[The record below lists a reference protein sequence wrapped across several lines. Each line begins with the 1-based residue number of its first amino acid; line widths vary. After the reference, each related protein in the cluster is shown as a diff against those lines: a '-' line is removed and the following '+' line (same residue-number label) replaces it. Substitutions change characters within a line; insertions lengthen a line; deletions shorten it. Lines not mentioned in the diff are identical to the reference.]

1 MRSALIYNFL
11 IEANI
16 MASIAILLMIPLRKL
31 FRKQL
36 GNSAICFG
44 WLLVAIRLL
53 CPLSLPNPF
62 IREIRPAFLSD
73 ETIRPIAGQIKV
85 RLVDAIGDVGRLFWQ
100 AGNKEGYSRMQ
111 AAADGVDY
119 NGYPQ
124 TIAWIILIGTACVL
138 LWFGFSNIRFRKKLR
153 AGRIEEI
160 SGGLKEMYLNMC
172 KERKV
177 RPVPVYFTDPVPG
190 ACLVGVF
197 RPFIVLPV
205 ITAPEDVK
213 NVLTH
218 EICHLKNRDHIW
230 NILRMLCCA
239 IHWFNPLVY
248 LMVREANA
256 NIELCCDVDVLQNA
270 DHTRRKEYVD
280 SILMSMER
288 CKGSMLGSTYFSHG
302 GVSKMKERF
311 ENIYNIDKK
320 RTGVI
325 LFAIIVIMS
334 VILGTFVSCGAEVQ
348 AQGQDFALIS
358 SELTDKS
365 DNYSDVRII
374 DKSNYSEDVTIT
386 DDGFYESSIKN
397 VFISYDMSQAL
408 DDAKGS
414 NSLLFVEIL
423 IDCQDIEDQWF
434 KYNGKTLR
442 KIKNA
447 QVLLEYN
454 KEFELWLSEKYPDLD
469 EERKQNNHKIDNWE
483 KHDIQEQF
491 HKYWTKHHTDEEAD
505 KYVSAINELSQ
516 AKEAFLD
523 WKKTKDYINVYN
535 KEKKEQVNRMAKNGI
550 DVRFINSKILG
561 YLSYTDIA
569 SFHAENGVTYSISW
583 ATDFSEAWRK

>member
-230 NILRMLCCA
+230 NMLRMLCGA
-239 IHWFNPLVY
+239 IHWFNPLVWLAASMSRTDSELRCDDRVTEAMDEQERKDY
-248 LMVREANA
+248 ANVLVYAAARKSMPGIGVMATGMTMTGKRLKNRVLGVIQNRKPIRAFAIVFMAVAFTCLVGAFATSETGLTWLTSFPNNYEANDWTLDQEMLQYYAEDREALDSFGVGVWESASLKENSSHTPFSLKSNDEGTEWIMTDSGGELILVYDGQGTLISLLNNKSGVDDSTIIPLTA
-256 NIELCCDVDVLQNA
+256 LDTPMEKMTELYPDQIDEIVGEYVSHFLYSFRPDLISGSNYVQLLEQWKHGSNWFAVFALRRTVMDVHEDQYLAMIELQMYPEIRVVRMTTVQDQ
-270 DHTRRKEYVD
+270 
-280 SILMSMER
+280 
-288 CKGSMLGSTYFSHG
+288 
-302 GVSKMKERF
+302 MK
-311 ENIYNIDKK
+311 NP
-320 RTGVI
+320 G
-325 LFAIIVIMS
+325 
-334 VILGTFVSCGAEVQ
+334 
-348 AQGQDFALIS
+348 
-358 SELTDKS
+358 
-365 DNYSDVRII
+365 
-374 DKSNYSEDVTIT
+374 
-386 DDGFYESSIKN
+386 
-397 VFISYDMSQAL
+397 
-408 DDAKGS
+408 
-414 NSLLFVEIL
+414 
-423 IDCQDIEDQWF
+423 
-434 KYNGKTLR
+434 NG
-442 KIKNA
+442 
-447 QVLLEYN
+447 
-454 KEFELWLSEKYPDLD
+454 
-469 EERKQNNHKIDNWE
+469 
-483 KHDIQEQF
+483 
-491 HKYWTKHHTDEEAD
+491 
-505 KYVSAINELSQ
+505 
-516 AKEAFLD
+516 
-523 WKKTKDYINVYN
+523 
-535 KEKKEQVNRMAKNGI
+535 
-550 DVRFINSKILG
+550 
-561 YLSYTDIA
+561 
-569 SFHAENGVTYSISW
+569 
-583 ATDFSEAWRK
+583 

>member
-124 TIAWIILIGTACVL
+124 TIAWIILIGAACVL

-239 IHWFNPLVY
+239 IHWFNPLVWLAASMSRTDSELRCDDRVTEAMDEQERKDY
-248 LMVREANA
+248 ANVLVYAAARKSMPGIGVMATGMTMTGKRLKNRVLGVIQNRKPIRAFAFVFMAVAFTCLVGAFATSETGLTWLTSFPNNYEANDWTLDQEMLQYYA
-256 NIELCCDVDVLQNA
+256 EDQEALDSFGVGVWESASLKENSSHTPFSLKSNDEGTEWIMTDSGGELILVYDGQGTLISLLNNKSGVDDSTIIPLTALDTPMEKMTELYPDQIDEIVGEYVSHFLYSFRPDLISGSNYVQLLEQWKHGSNWFAVFALRRTVMDVHEDQYLAMIELQMYPEIRVVRMTTVQDQ
-270 DHTRRKEYVD
+270 
-280 SILMSMER
+280 
-288 CKGSMLGSTYFSHG
+288 
-302 GVSKMKERF
+302 MK
-311 ENIYNIDKK
+311 NP
-320 RTGVI
+320 G
-325 LFAIIVIMS
+325 
-334 VILGTFVSCGAEVQ
+334 
-348 AQGQDFALIS
+348 
-358 SELTDKS
+358 
-365 DNYSDVRII
+365 
-374 DKSNYSEDVTIT
+374 
-386 DDGFYESSIKN
+386 
-397 VFISYDMSQAL
+397 
-408 DDAKGS
+408 
-414 NSLLFVEIL
+414 
-423 IDCQDIEDQWF
+423 
-434 KYNGKTLR
+434 NG
-442 KIKNA
+442 
-447 QVLLEYN
+447 
-454 KEFELWLSEKYPDLD
+454 
-469 EERKQNNHKIDNWE
+469 
-483 KHDIQEQF
+483 
-491 HKYWTKHHTDEEAD
+491 
-505 KYVSAINELSQ
+505 
-516 AKEAFLD
+516 
-523 WKKTKDYINVYN
+523 
-535 KEKKEQVNRMAKNGI
+535 
-550 DVRFINSKILG
+550 
-561 YLSYTDIA
+561 
-569 SFHAENGVTYSISW
+569 
-583 ATDFSEAWRK
+583 

>member
-124 TIAWIILIGTACVL
+124 TIAWIILIGAACVL

-239 IHWFNPLVY
+239 IHWFNPLVWLAASMSRTDSELRCDDRVTEAMDEQERKDY
-248 LMVREANA
+248 ANVLVYAAARKSMPGIGVMATGMTMTGKRLKNRVLGVIQNVAFTCLVGAFATSETGLTWLTSFPNNYEANDWTLDQEMLQYYAEDREALDSFGVGVWESASLKENSSHTPFSLKSNDEGTEWIMTDSGGELILVYDGQGTLISLLNNKSGVDDSTIIPLTTLDTPMEKMTELYPDQIDEIVGEYVSHFLYSFRPDLISGSNYVQLLEQWKHGSNWFA
-256 NIELCCDVDVLQNA
+256 VFALRRTVMDVHEDQYLAMIELQMYPEIRVVRMTTVQDQ
-270 DHTRRKEYVD
+270 
-280 SILMSMER
+280 
-288 CKGSMLGSTYFSHG
+288 
-302 GVSKMKERF
+302 MK
-311 ENIYNIDKK
+311 NP
-320 RTGVI
+320 G
-325 LFAIIVIMS
+325 
-334 VILGTFVSCGAEVQ
+334 
-348 AQGQDFALIS
+348 
-358 SELTDKS
+358 
-365 DNYSDVRII
+365 
-374 DKSNYSEDVTIT
+374 
-386 DDGFYESSIKN
+386 
-397 VFISYDMSQAL
+397 
-408 DDAKGS
+408 
-414 NSLLFVEIL
+414 
-423 IDCQDIEDQWF
+423 
-434 KYNGKTLR
+434 NG
-442 KIKNA
+442 
-447 QVLLEYN
+447 
-454 KEFELWLSEKYPDLD
+454 
-469 EERKQNNHKIDNWE
+469 
-483 KHDIQEQF
+483 
-491 HKYWTKHHTDEEAD
+491 
-505 KYVSAINELSQ
+505 
-516 AKEAFLD
+516 
-523 WKKTKDYINVYN
+523 
-535 KEKKEQVNRMAKNGI
+535 
-550 DVRFINSKILG
+550 
-561 YLSYTDIA
+561 
-569 SFHAENGVTYSISW
+569 
-583 ATDFSEAWRK
+583 

>member
-124 TIAWIILIGTACVL
+124 TIAWIILIGAACVL

-172 KERKV
+172 KERKI

-239 IHWFNPLVY
+239 IHWFNPLVWLAASMSRTDSELRCDDRVTEAMDEQERKDY
-248 LMVREANA
+248 ANVLVYAAARKSMPGIGVMATGMTMTGKRLKNRVLGVIQNRKPIRAFAFVFMAVAFTCLVGAFATSETGLTWLTSFPNNYEANDWTLDQEMLQYYAEDREALDSFGVGVWESASLKENSSHTPFSLKSNDEGTEWIMTDSGGELILVYDGQGTLISLLNNKSGVDDSTIIPLTA
-256 NIELCCDVDVLQNA
+256 LDTPMEKMTELYPDQIDEIVGEYVSHFLYSFRPDLISGSNYVQLLEQWKHGSNWFAVFALRRTVMDVHEDQYLAMIELQMYPEIRVVRMTTVQDQ
-270 DHTRRKEYVD
+270 
-280 SILMSMER
+280 
-288 CKGSMLGSTYFSHG
+288 
-302 GVSKMKERF
+302 MK
-311 ENIYNIDKK
+311 NP
-320 RTGVI
+320 G
-325 LFAIIVIMS
+325 
-334 VILGTFVSCGAEVQ
+334 
-348 AQGQDFALIS
+348 
-358 SELTDKS
+358 
-365 DNYSDVRII
+365 
-374 DKSNYSEDVTIT
+374 
-386 DDGFYESSIKN
+386 
-397 VFISYDMSQAL
+397 
-408 DDAKGS
+408 
-414 NSLLFVEIL
+414 
-423 IDCQDIEDQWF
+423 
-434 KYNGKTLR
+434 NG
-442 KIKNA
+442 
-447 QVLLEYN
+447 
-454 KEFELWLSEKYPDLD
+454 
-469 EERKQNNHKIDNWE
+469 
-483 KHDIQEQF
+483 
-491 HKYWTKHHTDEEAD
+491 
-505 KYVSAINELSQ
+505 
-516 AKEAFLD
+516 
-523 WKKTKDYINVYN
+523 
-535 KEKKEQVNRMAKNGI
+535 
-550 DVRFINSKILG
+550 
-561 YLSYTDIA
+561 
-569 SFHAENGVTYSISW
+569 
-583 ATDFSEAWRK
+583 

>member
-1 MRSALIYNFL
+1 MRSALIYNYL

-124 TIAWIILIGTACVL
+124 TIAWIILIGAACVL

-239 IHWFNPLVY
+239 IHWFNPLVWLAASMSRTDSELRCDDRVTEAMDEQERKDY
-248 LMVREANA
+248 ANVLVYAAARKSMPGIGVMATGMTMTGKRLKNRVLGVIQNRKPIRAFAFVFMAVAFTCLVGAFATSETGLTWLTSFPNNYEANDWTLDQEMLQYYAEDREALDSFGVGVWESASLKENSSHTPFSLKSNDEGTEWIMTDSGGELILVYDGQGTLISLLNNKSGVDDSTIIPLTTLDTPMEKMTELYPDQIDEIVGEYVSHFLYSFRPDLISGSNYVQLLEQWKHGSNWFA
-256 NIELCCDVDVLQNA
+256 VFALRRTVMDVHEDQYLAMIELQMYPEIRVVRMTTVQDQ
-270 DHTRRKEYVD
+270 
-280 SILMSMER
+280 
-288 CKGSMLGSTYFSHG
+288 
-302 GVSKMKERF
+302 MK
-311 ENIYNIDKK
+311 NP
-320 RTGVI
+320 G
-325 LFAIIVIMS
+325 
-334 VILGTFVSCGAEVQ
+334 
-348 AQGQDFALIS
+348 
-358 SELTDKS
+358 
-365 DNYSDVRII
+365 
-374 DKSNYSEDVTIT
+374 
-386 DDGFYESSIKN
+386 
-397 VFISYDMSQAL
+397 
-408 DDAKGS
+408 
-414 NSLLFVEIL
+414 
-423 IDCQDIEDQWF
+423 
-434 KYNGKTLR
+434 NG
-442 KIKNA
+442 
-447 QVLLEYN
+447 
-454 KEFELWLSEKYPDLD
+454 
-469 EERKQNNHKIDNWE
+469 
-483 KHDIQEQF
+483 
-491 HKYWTKHHTDEEAD
+491 
-505 KYVSAINELSQ
+505 
-516 AKEAFLD
+516 
-523 WKKTKDYINVYN
+523 
-535 KEKKEQVNRMAKNGI
+535 
-550 DVRFINSKILG
+550 
-561 YLSYTDIA
+561 
-569 SFHAENGVTYSISW
+569 
-583 ATDFSEAWRK
+583 

>member
-73 ETIRPIAGQIKV
+73 ETIRPIAGQIKI

-239 IHWFNPLVY
+239 IHWFNPLVWLAASMSRTDSELRCDDRVTEAMDEQERKDY
-248 LMVREANA
+248 ANVLVYAAARKSMPGIGVMATGMTMTGKRLKNRVLGVIQNRKPIRAFAFVFMAVAFTCLVGAFATSETGLTWLTSFPNNYEANDWTLDQEMLQYYAEDREALDSFGVGVWESASLKENSSHTPFSLKSNDEGTEWIMTDSGGELILVYDGQGTLISLLNNKSGVDDSTIIPLTA
-256 NIELCCDVDVLQNA
+256 LDTPMEKMTELYPDQIDEIVGEYVSHFLYSFRPDLISGSNYVQLLEQWKHGSNWFAVFALRRTVMDVHEDQYLAMIELQMYPEIRVVRMTTVQDQ
-270 DHTRRKEYVD
+270 
-280 SILMSMER
+280 
-288 CKGSMLGSTYFSHG
+288 
-302 GVSKMKERF
+302 MK
-311 ENIYNIDKK
+311 NP
-320 RTGVI
+320 G
-325 LFAIIVIMS
+325 
-334 VILGTFVSCGAEVQ
+334 
-348 AQGQDFALIS
+348 
-358 SELTDKS
+358 
-365 DNYSDVRII
+365 
-374 DKSNYSEDVTIT
+374 
-386 DDGFYESSIKN
+386 
-397 VFISYDMSQAL
+397 
-408 DDAKGS
+408 
-414 NSLLFVEIL
+414 
-423 IDCQDIEDQWF
+423 
-434 KYNGKTLR
+434 NG
-442 KIKNA
+442 
-447 QVLLEYN
+447 
-454 KEFELWLSEKYPDLD
+454 
-469 EERKQNNHKIDNWE
+469 
-483 KHDIQEQF
+483 
-491 HKYWTKHHTDEEAD
+491 
-505 KYVSAINELSQ
+505 
-516 AKEAFLD
+516 
-523 WKKTKDYINVYN
+523 
-535 KEKKEQVNRMAKNGI
+535 
-550 DVRFINSKILG
+550 
-561 YLSYTDIA
+561 
-569 SFHAENGVTYSISW
+569 
-583 ATDFSEAWRK
+583 

>member
-111 AAADGVDY
+111 AAAVGLD
-119 NGYPQ
+119 NGYPR
-124 TIAWIILIGTACVL
+124 TIAWIIMIGTACVL

-197 RPFIVLPV
+197 RPYIVLPV

-239 IHWFNPLVY
+239 IHWFNPLVWLAASMSRTDSELRCDDRVTEAMDEQERKDY
-248 LMVREANA
+248 ANVLVYAAARKSMPGIGVMATGMTITGKRLKNRVLGVIQNRKPIRAFAFVFMAVAFTCLVGAFATSETGLTWLTSFPNNYEANDWTLDQEMLQYYAEDREALDSFGVGVWESASLKENSSHTPFSLKSNDEGTEWIMTDSGGELILVYDGQGTLISLLNNKSGVDDSTIIPLTA
-256 NIELCCDVDVLQNA
+256 LDTPMEKMTELYPDQIDEIVGEYVSHFLYSFRPDLISGSNYVQLLEQWKHGSNWFAVFALRRTVMDVHEDQYLAMIELQMYPEIRVVRMTTVQDQ
-270 DHTRRKEYVD
+270 
-280 SILMSMER
+280 
-288 CKGSMLGSTYFSHG
+288 
-302 GVSKMKERF
+302 MK
-311 ENIYNIDKK
+311 NP
-320 RTGVI
+320 G
-325 LFAIIVIMS
+325 
-334 VILGTFVSCGAEVQ
+334 
-348 AQGQDFALIS
+348 
-358 SELTDKS
+358 
-365 DNYSDVRII
+365 
-374 DKSNYSEDVTIT
+374 
-386 DDGFYESSIKN
+386 
-397 VFISYDMSQAL
+397 
-408 DDAKGS
+408 
-414 NSLLFVEIL
+414 
-423 IDCQDIEDQWF
+423 
-434 KYNGKTLR
+434 NG
-442 KIKNA
+442 
-447 QVLLEYN
+447 
-454 KEFELWLSEKYPDLD
+454 
-469 EERKQNNHKIDNWE
+469 
-483 KHDIQEQF
+483 
-491 HKYWTKHHTDEEAD
+491 
-505 KYVSAINELSQ
+505 
-516 AKEAFLD
+516 
-523 WKKTKDYINVYN
+523 
-535 KEKKEQVNRMAKNGI
+535 
-550 DVRFINSKILG
+550 
-561 YLSYTDIA
+561 
-569 SFHAENGVTYSISW
+569 
-583 ATDFSEAWRK
+583 

>member
-124 TIAWIILIGTACVL
+124 TIAWIILIGAACVL

-160 SGGLKEMYLNMC
+160 SGGPKEMYLNMC

-239 IHWFNPLVY
+239 IHWFNPLVWLAASMSRTDSELRCDDRVTEAMDEQERKDY
-248 LMVREANA
+248 ANVLVYAAARKSMPGIGVMATGMTMTGKRLKNRVLGVIQNRKPIRAFAFVFMAVAFTCLVGAFATSETGLTWLTSFPNNYEANDWTLDQEMLQYYAEDREALDSFGVGVWESASLKENSSHTPFSLKSNDEGTEWVMTDSGGELILVYDGQGTLISLLNNKSGVDDSTIIPLTTLDTPMEKMTELYPDQIDEIVGEYVSHFLYSFRPDLISGSNYVQLLEQWKHGSNWFA
-256 NIELCCDVDVLQNA
+256 VFALRRTVMDVHEDQYLAMIELQMYPEIRVVRMTTVQDQ
-270 DHTRRKEYVD
+270 
-280 SILMSMER
+280 
-288 CKGSMLGSTYFSHG
+288 
-302 GVSKMKERF
+302 MK
-311 ENIYNIDKK
+311 NP
-320 RTGVI
+320 G
-325 LFAIIVIMS
+325 
-334 VILGTFVSCGAEVQ
+334 
-348 AQGQDFALIS
+348 
-358 SELTDKS
+358 
-365 DNYSDVRII
+365 
-374 DKSNYSEDVTIT
+374 
-386 DDGFYESSIKN
+386 
-397 VFISYDMSQAL
+397 
-408 DDAKGS
+408 
-414 NSLLFVEIL
+414 
-423 IDCQDIEDQWF
+423 
-434 KYNGKTLR
+434 NG
-442 KIKNA
+442 
-447 QVLLEYN
+447 
-454 KEFELWLSEKYPDLD
+454 
-469 EERKQNNHKIDNWE
+469 
-483 KHDIQEQF
+483 
-491 HKYWTKHHTDEEAD
+491 
-505 KYVSAINELSQ
+505 
-516 AKEAFLD
+516 
-523 WKKTKDYINVYN
+523 
-535 KEKKEQVNRMAKNGI
+535 
-550 DVRFINSKILG
+550 
-561 YLSYTDIA
+561 
-569 SFHAENGVTYSISW
+569 
-583 ATDFSEAWRK
+583 

>member
-16 MASIAILLMIPLRKL
+16 MASIAIMLMIPLRKL

-124 TIAWIILIGTACVL
+124 TIAWIILIGAACVL

-239 IHWFNPLVY
+239 IHWFNPLVWLAASMSRTDSELRCDDRVTEAMDEQERKDY
-248 LMVREANA
+248 ANVLVYAAARKSMPGIGVMATGMTMTGKRLKNRVLGVIQNRKPIRAFAFVFMAVAFTCLVGAFATSETGLTWLTSFPNNYEANDWTLDQEMLQYYAEDREALDSFGVGVWESASLKENSSHTPFSLKSNDEGTEWIMTDSGGELILVYDGQGTLISLLNNKSGVDDSTIIPLTA
-256 NIELCCDVDVLQNA
+256 LDTPMEKMTELYPDQIDEIVGEYVSHFLYSFRPDLISGSNYVQLLEQWKHGSNWFAVFALRRTVMDVHEDQYLAMIELQMYPEIRVVRMTTVQDQ
-270 DHTRRKEYVD
+270 
-280 SILMSMER
+280 
-288 CKGSMLGSTYFSHG
+288 
-302 GVSKMKERF
+302 MK
-311 ENIYNIDKK
+311 NP
-320 RTGVI
+320 G
-325 LFAIIVIMS
+325 
-334 VILGTFVSCGAEVQ
+334 
-348 AQGQDFALIS
+348 
-358 SELTDKS
+358 
-365 DNYSDVRII
+365 
-374 DKSNYSEDVTIT
+374 
-386 DDGFYESSIKN
+386 
-397 VFISYDMSQAL
+397 
-408 DDAKGS
+408 
-414 NSLLFVEIL
+414 
-423 IDCQDIEDQWF
+423 
-434 KYNGKTLR
+434 NG
-442 KIKNA
+442 
-447 QVLLEYN
+447 
-454 KEFELWLSEKYPDLD
+454 
-469 EERKQNNHKIDNWE
+469 
-483 KHDIQEQF
+483 
-491 HKYWTKHHTDEEAD
+491 
-505 KYVSAINELSQ
+505 
-516 AKEAFLD
+516 
-523 WKKTKDYINVYN
+523 
-535 KEKKEQVNRMAKNGI
+535 
-550 DVRFINSKILG
+550 
-561 YLSYTDIA
+561 
-569 SFHAENGVTYSISW
+569 
-583 ATDFSEAWRK
+583 

>member
-124 TIAWIILIGTACVL
+124 TIAWIILIGAACVL

-239 IHWFNPLVY
+239 IHWFNPLVWLAASMSRTDSELRCDDRVTEAMDEQERKDY
-248 LMVREANA
+248 ANVLVYAAARKSMPGIGVMATGMTMTGKRLKNRVLGVIQNRKPIRAFAFVFMAVAFTCLVGAFATSETGLTWLTSFPNNYEVNDWTLDQEMLQYYAEDREALDSFGVGVWESASLKENSSHTPFSLKSNDEGTEWIMTDSGGELILVYDGQGTLISLLNNKSGVDDSTIIPLTTLDTPMEKMTELYPDQIDEIVGEYVSHFLYSFRPDLISGSNYVQLLEQWKHGSNWFA
-256 NIELCCDVDVLQNA
+256 VFALRRTVMDVHEDQYLAMIELQMYPEIRVVRMTTVQDQ
-270 DHTRRKEYVD
+270 
-280 SILMSMER
+280 
-288 CKGSMLGSTYFSHG
+288 
-302 GVSKMKERF
+302 MK
-311 ENIYNIDKK
+311 NP
-320 RTGVI
+320 G
-325 LFAIIVIMS
+325 
-334 VILGTFVSCGAEVQ
+334 
-348 AQGQDFALIS
+348 
-358 SELTDKS
+358 
-365 DNYSDVRII
+365 
-374 DKSNYSEDVTIT
+374 
-386 DDGFYESSIKN
+386 
-397 VFISYDMSQAL
+397 
-408 DDAKGS
+408 
-414 NSLLFVEIL
+414 
-423 IDCQDIEDQWF
+423 
-434 KYNGKTLR
+434 NG
-442 KIKNA
+442 
-447 QVLLEYN
+447 
-454 KEFELWLSEKYPDLD
+454 
-469 EERKQNNHKIDNWE
+469 
-483 KHDIQEQF
+483 
-491 HKYWTKHHTDEEAD
+491 
-505 KYVSAINELSQ
+505 
-516 AKEAFLD
+516 
-523 WKKTKDYINVYN
+523 
-535 KEKKEQVNRMAKNGI
+535 
-550 DVRFINSKILG
+550 
-561 YLSYTDIA
+561 
-569 SFHAENGVTYSISW
+569 
-583 ATDFSEAWRK
+583 

>member
-124 TIAWIILIGTACVL
+124 TIAWIILIGAACVL

-239 IHWFNPLVY
+239 IHWFNPLVWLAASMSRTDSELRCDDRVTEAMDEQERKDY
-248 LMVREANA
+248 ANVLVYAAARKSMPGIGVMATGMTMTGKRLKNRVLGVIQNRKPIRAFAFVFMAVAFTCLVGAFATSETGLTWLTSFPNNYEANDWTLDQEMLQYYAEDREALDSFGVGVWESASLKENSSHTPFSLKGNDEGTEWIMTDSGGELILVYDGQGTLISLLNNKSGVDDSTIIPLTA
-256 NIELCCDVDVLQNA
+256 LDTPMEKMTELYPDQIDEIVGEYVSHFLYSFRPDLISGSNYVQLLEQWKHGSNWFAVFALRRTVMDVHEDQYLAMIELQMYPEIRVVRMTTVQDQ
-270 DHTRRKEYVD
+270 
-280 SILMSMER
+280 
-288 CKGSMLGSTYFSHG
+288 
-302 GVSKMKERF
+302 MK
-311 ENIYNIDKK
+311 NP
-320 RTGVI
+320 G
-325 LFAIIVIMS
+325 
-334 VILGTFVSCGAEVQ
+334 
-348 AQGQDFALIS
+348 
-358 SELTDKS
+358 
-365 DNYSDVRII
+365 
-374 DKSNYSEDVTIT
+374 
-386 DDGFYESSIKN
+386 
-397 VFISYDMSQAL
+397 
-408 DDAKGS
+408 
-414 NSLLFVEIL
+414 
-423 IDCQDIEDQWF
+423 
-434 KYNGKTLR
+434 NG
-442 KIKNA
+442 
-447 QVLLEYN
+447 
-454 KEFELWLSEKYPDLD
+454 
-469 EERKQNNHKIDNWE
+469 
-483 KHDIQEQF
+483 
-491 HKYWTKHHTDEEAD
+491 
-505 KYVSAINELSQ
+505 
-516 AKEAFLD
+516 
-523 WKKTKDYINVYN
+523 
-535 KEKKEQVNRMAKNGI
+535 
-550 DVRFINSKILG
+550 
-561 YLSYTDIA
+561 
-569 SFHAENGVTYSISW
+569 
-583 ATDFSEAWRK
+583 

>member
-124 TIAWIILIGTACVL
+124 TIAWIILIGAACVL

-239 IHWFNPLVY
+239 IHWFNPLVWLAASMSRTDSELRCDDRVTEAMDEQERKDY
-248 LMVREANA
+248 ANVLVYAAARKSMPGIGVMATGMTMTGKRLKNRVLGVIQNRKPIRAFAFVFMAVAFTCLVGAFATSETGLTWLTSFPNNYEANDWTLDQEMLRYYAEDREALDSFGVGVWESASLKENSSHTPFSLKSNDEGTEWIMTDSGGELILVYDGQGTLISLLNNKSGVDDSTIIPLTTLDTPMEKMTELYPDQIDEIVGEYVSHFLYSFRPDLISGSNYVQLLEQWKHGSNWFA
-256 NIELCCDVDVLQNA
+256 VFALRRTVMDVHEDQYLAMIELQMYPEIRVVRMTTVQDQ
-270 DHTRRKEYVD
+270 
-280 SILMSMER
+280 
-288 CKGSMLGSTYFSHG
+288 
-302 GVSKMKERF
+302 MK
-311 ENIYNIDKK
+311 NP
-320 RTGVI
+320 G
-325 LFAIIVIMS
+325 
-334 VILGTFVSCGAEVQ
+334 
-348 AQGQDFALIS
+348 
-358 SELTDKS
+358 
-365 DNYSDVRII
+365 
-374 DKSNYSEDVTIT
+374 
-386 DDGFYESSIKN
+386 
-397 VFISYDMSQAL
+397 
-408 DDAKGS
+408 
-414 NSLLFVEIL
+414 
-423 IDCQDIEDQWF
+423 
-434 KYNGKTLR
+434 NG
-442 KIKNA
+442 
-447 QVLLEYN
+447 
-454 KEFELWLSEKYPDLD
+454 
-469 EERKQNNHKIDNWE
+469 
-483 KHDIQEQF
+483 
-491 HKYWTKHHTDEEAD
+491 
-505 KYVSAINELSQ
+505 
-516 AKEAFLD
+516 
-523 WKKTKDYINVYN
+523 
-535 KEKKEQVNRMAKNGI
+535 
-550 DVRFINSKILG
+550 
-561 YLSYTDIA
+561 
-569 SFHAENGVTYSISW
+569 
-583 ATDFSEAWRK
+583 

>member
-124 TIAWIILIGTACVL
+124 TIAWIILIGAACVL

-160 SGGLKEMYLNMC
+160 SGGLNEMYLNMC

-239 IHWFNPLVY
+239 IHWFNPLVWLAASMSRTDSELRCDDRVTEAMDEQERKDY
-248 LMVREANA
+248 ANVLVYAAARKSMPGIGVMATGMTMTGKRLKNRVLGVIQNRKPIRAFAFVFMAVAFTCLVGAFATSETGLTWLTSFPNNYEANDWTLDQEMLQYYAEDREALDSFGVGVWESASLKENSSHTPFSLKSNDEGTEWIMTDSGGELILVYDGQGTLISLLNNKSGVDDSTIIPLTTLDTPMEKMTELYPDQIDEIVGEYVSHFLYSFRPDLISGSNYVQLLEQWKHGSNWFA
-256 NIELCCDVDVLQNA
+256 VFALRRTVMDVHEDQYLAMIELQMYPEIRVVRMTTVQDQ
-270 DHTRRKEYVD
+270 
-280 SILMSMER
+280 
-288 CKGSMLGSTYFSHG
+288 
-302 GVSKMKERF
+302 MK
-311 ENIYNIDKK
+311 NP
-320 RTGVI
+320 G
-325 LFAIIVIMS
+325 
-334 VILGTFVSCGAEVQ
+334 
-348 AQGQDFALIS
+348 
-358 SELTDKS
+358 
-365 DNYSDVRII
+365 
-374 DKSNYSEDVTIT
+374 
-386 DDGFYESSIKN
+386 
-397 VFISYDMSQAL
+397 
-408 DDAKGS
+408 
-414 NSLLFVEIL
+414 
-423 IDCQDIEDQWF
+423 
-434 KYNGKTLR
+434 NG
-442 KIKNA
+442 
-447 QVLLEYN
+447 
-454 KEFELWLSEKYPDLD
+454 
-469 EERKQNNHKIDNWE
+469 
-483 KHDIQEQF
+483 
-491 HKYWTKHHTDEEAD
+491 
-505 KYVSAINELSQ
+505 
-516 AKEAFLD
+516 
-523 WKKTKDYINVYN
+523 
-535 KEKKEQVNRMAKNGI
+535 
-550 DVRFINSKILG
+550 
-561 YLSYTDIA
+561 
-569 SFHAENGVTYSISW
+569 
-583 ATDFSEAWRK
+583 

>member
-16 MASIAILLMIPLRKL
+16 MASIAIMLMIPLRKL

-239 IHWFNPLVY
+239 IHWFNPLVWLAASMSRTDSELRCDDRVTEAMDEQERKDY
-248 LMVREANA
+248 ANVLVYAAARKSMPGIGVMATGMTMTGKRLKNRVLGVIQNRKPIRAFAFVFMAVAFTCLVGAFATSETGLTWLTSFPNNYEANDWTLDQEMLQYYAEDREALDSFGVGVWESASLKENSSHTPFSLKSNDEGTEWIMTDSGGELILVYDGQGTLISLLNNKSGVDDSTFIPLTTLDTPMEKMTELYPDQIDEIVGEYVSHFLYSFRPDLISGSNYVQLLEQWKHGSNWFA
-256 NIELCCDVDVLQNA
+256 VFALRRTVMDVHEDQYLAMIELQMYPEIRVVRMTTVQDQ
-270 DHTRRKEYVD
+270 
-280 SILMSMER
+280 
-288 CKGSMLGSTYFSHG
+288 
-302 GVSKMKERF
+302 MK
-311 ENIYNIDKK
+311 NP
-320 RTGVI
+320 G
-325 LFAIIVIMS
+325 
-334 VILGTFVSCGAEVQ
+334 
-348 AQGQDFALIS
+348 
-358 SELTDKS
+358 
-365 DNYSDVRII
+365 
-374 DKSNYSEDVTIT
+374 
-386 DDGFYESSIKN
+386 
-397 VFISYDMSQAL
+397 
-408 DDAKGS
+408 
-414 NSLLFVEIL
+414 
-423 IDCQDIEDQWF
+423 
-434 KYNGKTLR
+434 NG
-442 KIKNA
+442 
-447 QVLLEYN
+447 
-454 KEFELWLSEKYPDLD
+454 
-469 EERKQNNHKIDNWE
+469 
-483 KHDIQEQF
+483 
-491 HKYWTKHHTDEEAD
+491 
-505 KYVSAINELSQ
+505 
-516 AKEAFLD
+516 
-523 WKKTKDYINVYN
+523 
-535 KEKKEQVNRMAKNGI
+535 
-550 DVRFINSKILG
+550 
-561 YLSYTDIA
+561 
-569 SFHAENGVTYSISW
+569 
-583 ATDFSEAWRK
+583 

>member
-1 MRSALIYNFL
+1 MRSALIYNYL

-124 TIAWIILIGTACVL
+124 TIAWIILIGAACVL

-218 EICHLKNRDHIW
+218 EICHLKNGDHIW

-239 IHWFNPLVY
+239 IHWFNPLVWLAASMSRTDSELRCDDRVTEAMDEQERKDY
-248 LMVREANA
+248 ANVLVYAAARKSMPGIGVMATGMTMTGKRLKNRVLGVIQNRKPIRAFAFVFMAVAFTCLVGAFATSETGLTWLTSFPNNYEANDWTLDQEMLQYYAEDREALDSFGVGVWESASLKENSSHTPFSLKSNDEGTEWIMTDSGGELILVYDGQGTLISLLNNKSGVDDSTIIPLTA
-256 NIELCCDVDVLQNA
+256 LDTPMEKMTELYPDQIDEIVGEYVSHFLYSFRPDLISGSNYVQLLEQWKHGSNWFAVFALRRTVMDVHEDQYLAMIELQMYPEIRVVRMTTVQDQ
-270 DHTRRKEYVD
+270 
-280 SILMSMER
+280 
-288 CKGSMLGSTYFSHG
+288 
-302 GVSKMKERF
+302 MK
-311 ENIYNIDKK
+311 NP
-320 RTGVI
+320 G
-325 LFAIIVIMS
+325 
-334 VILGTFVSCGAEVQ
+334 
-348 AQGQDFALIS
+348 
-358 SELTDKS
+358 
-365 DNYSDVRII
+365 
-374 DKSNYSEDVTIT
+374 
-386 DDGFYESSIKN
+386 
-397 VFISYDMSQAL
+397 
-408 DDAKGS
+408 
-414 NSLLFVEIL
+414 
-423 IDCQDIEDQWF
+423 
-434 KYNGKTLR
+434 NG
-442 KIKNA
+442 
-447 QVLLEYN
+447 
-454 KEFELWLSEKYPDLD
+454 
-469 EERKQNNHKIDNWE
+469 
-483 KHDIQEQF
+483 
-491 HKYWTKHHTDEEAD
+491 
-505 KYVSAINELSQ
+505 
-516 AKEAFLD
+516 
-523 WKKTKDYINVYN
+523 
-535 KEKKEQVNRMAKNGI
+535 
-550 DVRFINSKILG
+550 
-561 YLSYTDIA
+561 
-569 SFHAENGVTYSISW
+569 
-583 ATDFSEAWRK
+583 

>member
-16 MASIAILLMIPLRKL
+16 MASIAIILMIPLRKL

-124 TIAWIILIGTACVL
+124 TIAWIILIGAACVL

-239 IHWFNPLVY
+239 IHWFNPLVWLAASMSRTDSELRCDDRVTEAMDEQERKDY
-248 LMVREANA
+248 ANVLVYAAARKSMPGIGVMATGMTMTGKRLKNRVLGVIQNRKPIRAFAFVFMAVAFTCLVGAFATSETGLTWLTSFPNNYEANDWTLDQEMLQYYAEDREALDSFGVGVWESASLKENSSHTPFSLKSNDEGTEWIMTDSGGELILVYDGQGTLISLLNNKSGVDDSTFIPLTTLDTPMEKMTELYPDQIDEIVGEYVSHFLYSFRPDLISGSNYVQLLEQWKHGSNWFA
-256 NIELCCDVDVLQNA
+256 VFALRRTVMDVHEDQYLAMIELQMYPEIRVVRMTTVQDQ
-270 DHTRRKEYVD
+270 
-280 SILMSMER
+280 
-288 CKGSMLGSTYFSHG
+288 
-302 GVSKMKERF
+302 MK
-311 ENIYNIDKK
+311 NP
-320 RTGVI
+320 G
-325 LFAIIVIMS
+325 
-334 VILGTFVSCGAEVQ
+334 
-348 AQGQDFALIS
+348 
-358 SELTDKS
+358 
-365 DNYSDVRII
+365 
-374 DKSNYSEDVTIT
+374 
-386 DDGFYESSIKN
+386 
-397 VFISYDMSQAL
+397 
-408 DDAKGS
+408 
-414 NSLLFVEIL
+414 
-423 IDCQDIEDQWF
+423 
-434 KYNGKTLR
+434 NG
-442 KIKNA
+442 
-447 QVLLEYN
+447 
-454 KEFELWLSEKYPDLD
+454 
-469 EERKQNNHKIDNWE
+469 
-483 KHDIQEQF
+483 
-491 HKYWTKHHTDEEAD
+491 
-505 KYVSAINELSQ
+505 
-516 AKEAFLD
+516 
-523 WKKTKDYINVYN
+523 
-535 KEKKEQVNRMAKNGI
+535 
-550 DVRFINSKILG
+550 
-561 YLSYTDIA
+561 
-569 SFHAENGVTYSISW
+569 
-583 ATDFSEAWRK
+583 

>member
-124 TIAWIILIGTACVL
+124 TIAWIILIGAACVL

-239 IHWFNPLVY
+239 IHWFNPLVWLAASMSRTDSELRCDDRVTEAMDEQERKDY
-248 LMVREANA
+248 ANVLVYAAARKSMPGIGVMATGMTMTGKRLKNRVLGVIQNRKPIRAFAFVFMAVAFTCLVGAFATSETGLTWLTSFPNNYEANDWTLDQEMLQYYAEDREALDSFGVGVWESASLKENSSHTPFSLKSNDEGTEWIMTDSGGELILVYDGQGTLISLLNNKSGVDDSTIIPLTA
-256 NIELCCDVDVLQNA
+256 LDTPMEKMTELYPDQLDEIVGEYVSHFLYSFRPDLISGSNYVQLLEQWKHGSNWFAVFALRRTVMDVHEDQYLAMIELQMYPEIRVVRMTTVQDQ
-270 DHTRRKEYVD
+270 
-280 SILMSMER
+280 
-288 CKGSMLGSTYFSHG
+288 
-302 GVSKMKERF
+302 MK
-311 ENIYNIDKK
+311 NP
-320 RTGVI
+320 G
-325 LFAIIVIMS
+325 
-334 VILGTFVSCGAEVQ
+334 
-348 AQGQDFALIS
+348 
-358 SELTDKS
+358 
-365 DNYSDVRII
+365 
-374 DKSNYSEDVTIT
+374 
-386 DDGFYESSIKN
+386 
-397 VFISYDMSQAL
+397 
-408 DDAKGS
+408 
-414 NSLLFVEIL
+414 
-423 IDCQDIEDQWF
+423 
-434 KYNGKTLR
+434 NG
-442 KIKNA
+442 
-447 QVLLEYN
+447 
-454 KEFELWLSEKYPDLD
+454 
-469 EERKQNNHKIDNWE
+469 
-483 KHDIQEQF
+483 
-491 HKYWTKHHTDEEAD
+491 
-505 KYVSAINELSQ
+505 
-516 AKEAFLD
+516 
-523 WKKTKDYINVYN
+523 
-535 KEKKEQVNRMAKNGI
+535 
-550 DVRFINSKILG
+550 
-561 YLSYTDIA
+561 
-569 SFHAENGVTYSISW
+569 
-583 ATDFSEAWRK
+583 

>member
-239 IHWFNPLVY
+239 IHWFNPLVWLAASMSRTDSELRCDDRVTEAMDEQERKDY
-248 LMVREANA
+248 ANVLVYAAARKSMPGIGVMATGMTMTGKRLKNRVLGVIQNRKPIRAFAFVFMAVAFTCLVGAFATSETGLTWLTSFPNNYEANDWTLDQEMLQYYAEDREALDSFGVGVWESASLKENSSHTPFSLKSNDEGTEWIMTDSGGELILVYDGQGTLISLLNNKSGVDDSTIIPLTA
-256 NIELCCDVDVLQNA
+256 LDTPMEKMTELYPDQIDEIVGEYVSHFLYSFRPDLISGSNYVQLLEQWKHGSNWFAVFALRRTVMDVHEDQYLAMIELQMYPEIRVVRMTTVQDQ
-270 DHTRRKEYVD
+270 
-280 SILMSMER
+280 
-288 CKGSMLGSTYFSHG
+288 
-302 GVSKMKERF
+302 MK
-311 ENIYNIDKK
+311 NP
-320 RTGVI
+320 G
-325 LFAIIVIMS
+325 
-334 VILGTFVSCGAEVQ
+334 
-348 AQGQDFALIS
+348 
-358 SELTDKS
+358 
-365 DNYSDVRII
+365 
-374 DKSNYSEDVTIT
+374 
-386 DDGFYESSIKN
+386 
-397 VFISYDMSQAL
+397 
-408 DDAKGS
+408 
-414 NSLLFVEIL
+414 
-423 IDCQDIEDQWF
+423 
-434 KYNGKTLR
+434 NG
-442 KIKNA
+442 
-447 QVLLEYN
+447 
-454 KEFELWLSEKYPDLD
+454 
-469 EERKQNNHKIDNWE
+469 
-483 KHDIQEQF
+483 
-491 HKYWTKHHTDEEAD
+491 
-505 KYVSAINELSQ
+505 
-516 AKEAFLD
+516 
-523 WKKTKDYINVYN
+523 
-535 KEKKEQVNRMAKNGI
+535 
-550 DVRFINSKILG
+550 
-561 YLSYTDIA
+561 
-569 SFHAENGVTYSISW
+569 
-583 ATDFSEAWRK
+583 

>member
-111 AAADGVDY
+111 AAAVGVDY

-124 TIAWIILIGTACVL
+124 IIAWIILIGAACVL

-239 IHWFNPLVY
+239 IHWFNPLVWLAASMSRTDSELRCDDRVTEAMDEQERKDY
-248 LMVREANA
+248 ANVLVYAAARKSMPGIGVMATGMTMTGKRLKNRVLGVVQNRKPIRAFAFVFMAVAFTCLVGAFATSETGLTWLTSFPNNYEANDWTLDQEMLQYYAEDREALDSFGVGVWESTSLKENSSHTPFSLKSNDEGTEWIMTDSGGELILVYDGQGTLISLLNNKSGVDDSTFIQLTTLDTPMEKMTELYPDQIDEIVGEYVSHFLYSFRPDLISGSNYVQLLEQWKHGSNWFA
-256 NIELCCDVDVLQNA
+256 VFALRRTVMDVHEDQYLAMIELQMYPEIRVVRMTTVQDQ
-270 DHTRRKEYVD
+270 
-280 SILMSMER
+280 
-288 CKGSMLGSTYFSHG
+288 
-302 GVSKMKERF
+302 MK
-311 ENIYNIDKK
+311 NP
-320 RTGVI
+320 G
-325 LFAIIVIMS
+325 
-334 VILGTFVSCGAEVQ
+334 
-348 AQGQDFALIS
+348 
-358 SELTDKS
+358 
-365 DNYSDVRII
+365 
-374 DKSNYSEDVTIT
+374 
-386 DDGFYESSIKN
+386 
-397 VFISYDMSQAL
+397 
-408 DDAKGS
+408 
-414 NSLLFVEIL
+414 
-423 IDCQDIEDQWF
+423 
-434 KYNGKTLR
+434 NG
-442 KIKNA
+442 
-447 QVLLEYN
+447 
-454 KEFELWLSEKYPDLD
+454 
-469 EERKQNNHKIDNWE
+469 
-483 KHDIQEQF
+483 
-491 HKYWTKHHTDEEAD
+491 
-505 KYVSAINELSQ
+505 
-516 AKEAFLD
+516 
-523 WKKTKDYINVYN
+523 
-535 KEKKEQVNRMAKNGI
+535 
-550 DVRFINSKILG
+550 
-561 YLSYTDIA
+561 
-569 SFHAENGVTYSISW
+569 
-583 ATDFSEAWRK
+583 

>member
-124 TIAWIILIGTACVL
+124 TIAWIILIGAACVL

-160 SGGLKEMYLNMC
+160 SGDLKEMYLNLC
-172 KERKV
+172 RERKV

-239 IHWFNPLVY
+239 IHWFNPLVWLAASMSRTDSELRCDDRVTEAMDEQERKDY
-248 LMVREANA
+248 ANVLVYAAARKSMPGIGVMATGMTMTGKRLKNRVLGVIQNRKPIRAFAFVFMAVAFTCLVGAFATSETGLTWLTSFPNNYEANDWTLDQEMLQYYAEDREALDSFGVGVWESASLKENSSHTPFSLKSNDEGTEWIMTDSGGELILVYDGQGTLISLLNNKSGVDDSTIIPLTA
-256 NIELCCDVDVLQNA
+256 LDTPMEKMTELYPDQIDEIVGEYVSHFLYSFRPDLISGSNYVQLLEQWKHGSNWFAVFALRRTVMDVHEDQYLAMIELQMYPEIRVVRMTTVQDQ
-270 DHTRRKEYVD
+270 
-280 SILMSMER
+280 
-288 CKGSMLGSTYFSHG
+288 
-302 GVSKMKERF
+302 MK
-311 ENIYNIDKK
+311 NP
-320 RTGVI
+320 G
-325 LFAIIVIMS
+325 
-334 VILGTFVSCGAEVQ
+334 
-348 AQGQDFALIS
+348 
-358 SELTDKS
+358 
-365 DNYSDVRII
+365 
-374 DKSNYSEDVTIT
+374 
-386 DDGFYESSIKN
+386 
-397 VFISYDMSQAL
+397 
-408 DDAKGS
+408 
-414 NSLLFVEIL
+414 
-423 IDCQDIEDQWF
+423 
-434 KYNGKTLR
+434 NG
-442 KIKNA
+442 
-447 QVLLEYN
+447 
-454 KEFELWLSEKYPDLD
+454 
-469 EERKQNNHKIDNWE
+469 
-483 KHDIQEQF
+483 
-491 HKYWTKHHTDEEAD
+491 
-505 KYVSAINELSQ
+505 
-516 AKEAFLD
+516 
-523 WKKTKDYINVYN
+523 
-535 KEKKEQVNRMAKNGI
+535 
-550 DVRFINSKILG
+550 
-561 YLSYTDIA
+561 
-569 SFHAENGVTYSISW
+569 
-583 ATDFSEAWRK
+583 

>member
-124 TIAWIILIGTACVL
+124 TIAWIILIGAACVL

-239 IHWFNPLVY
+239 IHWFNPLVWLAASMSRTDSELRCDDRVTEAMDEQERKDY
-248 LMVREANA
+248 ANVLVYAAARKSMPGIGVMATGMTMTGKRLKNRVLGVIQNRKPIRAFAFVFMAVAFTCLVGAFATSETGLTWLTSFPNNYEANDWTLDQEMLQYYAEDREALDSFGVGVWESASLKENSSHTPFSLKSNDEGTEWIMTDSGGELILVYDGQGTLISLLNNKSGVDDSTIIPLTA
-256 NIELCCDVDVLQNA
+256 LDTPMEKMTELYPDQIDEIVGEYVSHFLYSFRPDLISGSNYVQLLEQWKHGSNWFAVFALRRTVMDVHEDQYLAMIELQMYPEIRVVRMTTVQDQ
-270 DHTRRKEYVD
+270 
-280 SILMSMER
+280 
-288 CKGSMLGSTYFSHG
+288 
-302 GVSKMKERF
+302 MK
-311 ENIYNIDKK
+311 NP
-320 RTGVI
+320 G
-325 LFAIIVIMS
+325 
-334 VILGTFVSCGAEVQ
+334 
-348 AQGQDFALIS
+348 
-358 SELTDKS
+358 
-365 DNYSDVRII
+365 
-374 DKSNYSEDVTIT
+374 
-386 DDGFYESSIKN
+386 
-397 VFISYDMSQAL
+397 
-408 DDAKGS
+408 
-414 NSLLFVEIL
+414 
-423 IDCQDIEDQWF
+423 
-434 KYNGKTLR
+434 NG
-442 KIKNA
+442 
-447 QVLLEYN
+447 
-454 KEFELWLSEKYPDLD
+454 
-469 EERKQNNHKIDNWE
+469 
-483 KHDIQEQF
+483 
-491 HKYWTKHHTDEEAD
+491 
-505 KYVSAINELSQ
+505 
-516 AKEAFLD
+516 
-523 WKKTKDYINVYN
+523 
-535 KEKKEQVNRMAKNGI
+535 
-550 DVRFINSKILG
+550 
-561 YLSYTDIA
+561 
-569 SFHAENGVTYSISW
+569 
-583 ATDFSEAWRK
+583 

>member
-73 ETIRPIAGQIKV
+73 ETIRPIAGQIKI

-124 TIAWIILIGTACVL
+124 TIAWIILIGAACVL

-218 EICHLKNRDHIW
+218 EICHLKNGDHIW

-239 IHWFNPLVY
+239 IHWFNPLVWLAASMSRTDSELRCDDRVTEAMDEQERKDY
-248 LMVREANA
+248 ANVLVYAAARKSMPGIGVMATGMTMTGKRLKNRVLGVIQNRKPIRAFAFVFMAVAFTCLVGAFATSETGLTWLTSFPNNYEANDWTLDQEMLQYYAEDREALDSFGVGVWESASLKENSSHTPFSLKSNDEGTEWIMTDSGGELILVYDGQGTLISLLNNKSGVDDSTIIPLTA
-256 NIELCCDVDVLQNA
+256 LDTPMEKMTELYPDQIDEIVGEYVSHFLYSFRPDLISGSNYVQLLEQWKHGSNWFAVFALRRTVMDVHEDQYLAMIELQMYPEIRVVRMTTVQDQ
-270 DHTRRKEYVD
+270 
-280 SILMSMER
+280 
-288 CKGSMLGSTYFSHG
+288 
-302 GVSKMKERF
+302 MK
-311 ENIYNIDKK
+311 NP
-320 RTGVI
+320 G
-325 LFAIIVIMS
+325 
-334 VILGTFVSCGAEVQ
+334 
-348 AQGQDFALIS
+348 
-358 SELTDKS
+358 
-365 DNYSDVRII
+365 
-374 DKSNYSEDVTIT
+374 
-386 DDGFYESSIKN
+386 
-397 VFISYDMSQAL
+397 
-408 DDAKGS
+408 
-414 NSLLFVEIL
+414 
-423 IDCQDIEDQWF
+423 
-434 KYNGKTLR
+434 NG
-442 KIKNA
+442 
-447 QVLLEYN
+447 
-454 KEFELWLSEKYPDLD
+454 
-469 EERKQNNHKIDNWE
+469 
-483 KHDIQEQF
+483 
-491 HKYWTKHHTDEEAD
+491 
-505 KYVSAINELSQ
+505 
-516 AKEAFLD
+516 
-523 WKKTKDYINVYN
+523 
-535 KEKKEQVNRMAKNGI
+535 
-550 DVRFINSKILG
+550 
-561 YLSYTDIA
+561 
-569 SFHAENGVTYSISW
+569 
-583 ATDFSEAWRK
+583 

>member
-124 TIAWIILIGTACVL
+124 TIAWIILIGAACVL

-239 IHWFNPLVY
+239 IHWFNPLVWLAASMSRTDSELRCDDRVTAVMDEQERKDY
-248 LMVREANA
+248 ANVLVYAAARKSMPGIGVMATGMTMTGKRLKNRVLGVIQNRKPIRAFAFVFMAVAFTCLVGAFATSETGLTWLTSFPNNYEANDWTLDQEMLQYYAEDREALDSFGVGVWESASLKENSSHTPFSLRSNDEGTEWIMTDSGGELILVYDGQGTLISLLNNKSGVDDSTIIPLTA
-256 NIELCCDVDVLQNA
+256 LDTPMEKMTELYPDQIDEIVGEYVSHFLYSFRPDLISGSNYVQLLEQWKHGSNWFAVFALRRTVMDVHEDQYLAMIELQMYPEIRVVRMTTVQDQ
-270 DHTRRKEYVD
+270 
-280 SILMSMER
+280 
-288 CKGSMLGSTYFSHG
+288 
-302 GVSKMKERF
+302 MK
-311 ENIYNIDKK
+311 NP
-320 RTGVI
+320 G
-325 LFAIIVIMS
+325 
-334 VILGTFVSCGAEVQ
+334 
-348 AQGQDFALIS
+348 
-358 SELTDKS
+358 
-365 DNYSDVRII
+365 
-374 DKSNYSEDVTIT
+374 
-386 DDGFYESSIKN
+386 
-397 VFISYDMSQAL
+397 
-408 DDAKGS
+408 
-414 NSLLFVEIL
+414 
-423 IDCQDIEDQWF
+423 
-434 KYNGKTLR
+434 NG
-442 KIKNA
+442 
-447 QVLLEYN
+447 
-454 KEFELWLSEKYPDLD
+454 
-469 EERKQNNHKIDNWE
+469 
-483 KHDIQEQF
+483 
-491 HKYWTKHHTDEEAD
+491 
-505 KYVSAINELSQ
+505 
-516 AKEAFLD
+516 
-523 WKKTKDYINVYN
+523 
-535 KEKKEQVNRMAKNGI
+535 
-550 DVRFINSKILG
+550 
-561 YLSYTDIA
+561 
-569 SFHAENGVTYSISW
+569 
-583 ATDFSEAWRK
+583 

>member
-124 TIAWIILIGTACVL
+124 TIAWIILIGAACVL

-239 IHWFNPLVY
+239 IHWFNPLVWLAASMSRTDSELRCDDRVTEAMDEQERKDY
-248 LMVREANA
+248 ANVLVYAAARKSMPGIGVMATGMTMTGKRLKNRVLGVIQNRKPIRAFAFVFMAVAFTCLVGAFATSETGLTWLTSFPNNYEANDWTLDQEMLQYYAEDREALDSFGVGVWESASLKENSSHTPFSLKSNDEGTEWIMTDSGGELILVYDGQGTLISLLNNKSGVDDSTFIPLTA
-256 NIELCCDVDVLQNA
+256 LDTPMEKMTELYPDQIDEIVGEYVSHFLYSFRPDLISGSNYVQLLEQWNHGSNWFAVFALRRTVMDVHEDQYLAMIELQMYPEIRVVRMTTVQDQ
-270 DHTRRKEYVD
+270 
-280 SILMSMER
+280 
-288 CKGSMLGSTYFSHG
+288 
-302 GVSKMKERF
+302 MK
-311 ENIYNIDKK
+311 NP
-320 RTGVI
+320 G
-325 LFAIIVIMS
+325 
-334 VILGTFVSCGAEVQ
+334 
-348 AQGQDFALIS
+348 
-358 SELTDKS
+358 
-365 DNYSDVRII
+365 
-374 DKSNYSEDVTIT
+374 
-386 DDGFYESSIKN
+386 
-397 VFISYDMSQAL
+397 
-408 DDAKGS
+408 
-414 NSLLFVEIL
+414 
-423 IDCQDIEDQWF
+423 
-434 KYNGKTLR
+434 NG
-442 KIKNA
+442 
-447 QVLLEYN
+447 
-454 KEFELWLSEKYPDLD
+454 
-469 EERKQNNHKIDNWE
+469 
-483 KHDIQEQF
+483 
-491 HKYWTKHHTDEEAD
+491 
-505 KYVSAINELSQ
+505 
-516 AKEAFLD
+516 
-523 WKKTKDYINVYN
+523 
-535 KEKKEQVNRMAKNGI
+535 
-550 DVRFINSKILG
+550 
-561 YLSYTDIA
+561 
-569 SFHAENGVTYSISW
+569 
-583 ATDFSEAWRK
+583 

>member
-239 IHWFNPLVY
+239 IHWFNPLVWLAASMSRTDSELRCDDRVTEAMDEQERKDY
-248 LMVREANA
+248 ANVLVYAAARKSMPGIGVMATGMTMTGKRLKNRVLGVIQNRKPIRAFAFVFMAVAFTCLVGAFATSETGLTWLTSFPNNYEANDWTLDQEMLQYYAEDREALDSFGVGVWESASLKENSSHTPFSLKSNDEGTEWIMTDSGGELILVYDGQGTLISLLNNKSGVDDSTIIPLTTLDTPMEKMTELYPDQIDEIVGEYVSHFLYSFRPDLISGSNYVQLLEQWKHGSNWFA
-256 NIELCCDVDVLQNA
+256 VFALRRTVMDVHEDQYLAMIELQMYPEIRVVRMTTVQDQ
-270 DHTRRKEYVD
+270 
-280 SILMSMER
+280 
-288 CKGSMLGSTYFSHG
+288 
-302 GVSKMKERF
+302 MK
-311 ENIYNIDKK
+311 NP
-320 RTGVI
+320 G
-325 LFAIIVIMS
+325 
-334 VILGTFVSCGAEVQ
+334 
-348 AQGQDFALIS
+348 
-358 SELTDKS
+358 
-365 DNYSDVRII
+365 
-374 DKSNYSEDVTIT
+374 
-386 DDGFYESSIKN
+386 
-397 VFISYDMSQAL
+397 
-408 DDAKGS
+408 
-414 NSLLFVEIL
+414 
-423 IDCQDIEDQWF
+423 
-434 KYNGKTLR
+434 NG
-442 KIKNA
+442 
-447 QVLLEYN
+447 
-454 KEFELWLSEKYPDLD
+454 
-469 EERKQNNHKIDNWE
+469 
-483 KHDIQEQF
+483 
-491 HKYWTKHHTDEEAD
+491 
-505 KYVSAINELSQ
+505 
-516 AKEAFLD
+516 
-523 WKKTKDYINVYN
+523 
-535 KEKKEQVNRMAKNGI
+535 
-550 DVRFINSKILG
+550 
-561 YLSYTDIA
+561 
-569 SFHAENGVTYSISW
+569 
-583 ATDFSEAWRK
+583 